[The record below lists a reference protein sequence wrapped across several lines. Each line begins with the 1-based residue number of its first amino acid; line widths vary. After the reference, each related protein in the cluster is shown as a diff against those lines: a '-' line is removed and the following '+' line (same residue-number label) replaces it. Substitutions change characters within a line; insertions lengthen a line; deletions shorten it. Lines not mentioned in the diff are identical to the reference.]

1 MVSSLED
8 DWNDEPADDESPA
21 GRGGSDH
28 GGAPDPSALFKLP
41 KIQFPTPFLSESFLK
56 SFEVMSRAVRKQAY
70 DRINTADVVASL
82 SAHRATTDALL
93 KNVDFG
99 EIAKSLKVATGFN
112 ERQTEWLK
120 NLVPAFSAMRTAFY
134 PANLCDI
141 PRLMLADVRV
151 VILDEGI
158 ALYGIPRREI
168 AETLIRADDAAA
180 RRSILEDRW
189 RDISADCREAIE
201 ACTSEEVALRTPF
214 ALKVLDALDAGHVEA
229 AQSLAASLLDT
240 VVTAYFGDDRTTYT
254 PDRRGKRTNDAYDD
268 LAVRQFLAFAPLWN
282 AYQQFD
288 TTDDGVGIPSEFSR
302 HCSVHAVHPDQYTL
316 VNAVQA
322 VMFVCSLI
330 SRIDEEAAARDE
342 AEAA

>member
-1 MVSSLED
+1 MSNFED
-8 DWNDEPADDESPA
+8 DRNGGSADDESSRE
-21 GRGGSDH
+21 RGGPDH
-28 GGAPDPSALFKLP
+28 AGAPDPAALFNLP
-41 KIQFPTPFLSESFLK
+41 KIQFPMSVLSESFLK
-56 SFEVMSRAVRKQAY
+56 NFEAASRAVKKQAY
-70 DRINTADVVASL
+70 DRIDTAELAAAL
-82 SAHRATTDALL
+82 GAHRAATESLL
-93 KNVDFG
+93 KNVDLRG
-99 EIAKSLKVATGFN
+99 VARSLKVATAFN

-120 NLVPAFSAMRTAFY
+120 NLIPAFSTMRSAFY
-134 PANLCDI
+134 PDNLCDI

-151 VILDEGI
+151 VILDDGI

-168 AETLIRADDAAA
+168 AEALVRAEDAAA
-180 RRSILEDRW
+180 RRTILEDRW
-189 RDISADCREAIE
+189 RDISTDCREIIE
-201 ACTSEEVALRTPF
+201 ACTSEEATLRTPF
-214 ALKVLDALDAGHVEA
+214 ALKVLDALDAGHIEA

-240 VVTAYFGDDRTTYT
+240 VVNAYFGEDRTTYT

-288 TTDDGVGIPSEFSR
+288 ATDDGVGIPTEFSR

-330 SRIDEEAAARDE
+330 SRIDEEAAARG
-342 AEAA
+342 AAKAA